1 MPVERYTVG
10 RIGTEREHA
19 KADFADPGAVRTVL
33 EEMTSRDF
41 TVEGRVAELER
52 AARAYLQQQGM
63 PDDLNAPCYADPAWL
78 RKNER
83 WSLVWYSI
91 EILREANWLRRM
103 IERGD
108 TRLAADFALDL
119 GVLATEAKFI
129 QMRTGKQGQG
139 GRATREEIA
148 QRNAAW
154 SKQAKEIRKR
164 HPAWGKSDVIRL
176 IARDSGSPFETVKSA
191 LKKSW

>member
-1 MPVERYTVG
+1 MGRLRARRGGGQVGRQGCAAARARAGLLPVERYTVG

-19 KADFADPGAVRTVL
+19 KADFADPGAVGTVL

-91 EILREANWLRRM
+91 EMLR
-103 IERGD
+103 
-108 TRLAADFALDL
+108 
-119 GVLATEAKFI
+119 
-129 QMRTGKQGQG
+129 
-139 GRATREEIA
+139 
-148 QRNAAW
+148 
-154 SKQAKEIRKR
+154 
-164 HPAWGKSDVIRL
+164 
-176 IARDSGSPFETVKSA
+176 
-191 LKKSW
+191 